1 MPLDPL
7 LQAIELLR
15 ELDQSKL
22 RKVPHSAPKDFIS
35 AKWANY
41 IFDDQREIVR
51 RYYEMCLLWELRKA
65 LRSGDIWLEHSR
77 RYANPETYLIPRDK
91 WLNLRPEV
99 CQMLQLPRAGIE
111 QLQQHQEELDY
122 QLEKFHQTIQDSD
135 KVRISNEGELIISP
149 LQAEDLPPMAQKLQR
164 LVGQRLPR
172 IDLSEL
178 IIEIDKLTG
187 FSYALTHAAGNV
199 SSPDDT
205 SKYLYAAILAQ
216 ATNLGLSR
224 MAMIADLSYDR
235 LVWFTNWYLREDTLK
250 EANTAIV
257 NFQYHQWLSHF
268 WGGGTLSSSDGQR
281 FPVALKNRQAVSL
294 PRYFG
299 YGKGL
304 TFYTWTSDQH
314 SQYGE
319 QVIPSTMRDAP
330 YLLDAIL
337 DNETELSILEHTT
350 DTAGYTDVMFA
361 LFDLLGLQFSPRLK
375 ALKSKC
381 LYLINKEIKYPNL
394 LPLFKGKIHAEYILN
409 RWDDLLRVVG
419 SLKLGW
425 VTSSLFIGKLHSFPQ
440 QNALMRALQEYGRL
454 VKTNFILRY
463 LNSEDYRRR
472 INTQL
477 NKGEKL
483 HDLRRFLFF
492 AHQGFIQHQ
501 QDENLANQS
510 ACLTLVT
517 NAVVA
522 WNTVYMQES
531 FEQLKLE
538 MTEIDDALLVHL
550 SPARFEHI
558 NPYGRYE
565 FDVAKTFSRQS
576 LRPLR
581 NRSHS

>member
-1 MPLDPL
+1 MGTETLFQD
-7 LQAIELLR
+7 
-15 ELDQSKL
+15 
-22 RKVPHSAPKDFIS
+22 H
-35 AKWANY
+35 
-41 IFDDQREIVR
+41 QR
-51 RYYEMCLLWELRKA
+51 
-65 LRSGDIWLEHSR
+65 R
-77 RYANPETYLIPRDK
+77 RYANPESYLIEKDK
-91 WLNLRPEV
+91 WLNLRPIV
-99 CQMLQLPRAGIE
+99 AQMLQLPLKGKKR
-111 QLQQHQEELDY
+111 LQQQQKELDV
-122 QLEKFHQTIQDSD
+122 QLDKLHQTIQDND
-135 KVRISNEGELIISP
+135 QVRLDEEDELVISP
-149 LQAEDLPPMAQKLQR
+149 LQAEDLSPSAKNLQQ
-164 LVGQRLPR
+164 LVGKRLPCL
-172 IDLSEL
+172 DLSDL
-178 IIEIDKLTG
+178 LIEIDQLTG
-187 FSYALTHAAGNV
+187 FSYGLTHAGGNP
-199 SSPDDT
+199 SSPSDF
-205 SKYLYAAILAQ
+205 KQYLYAAILAQ

-224 MAMIADLSYDR
+224 MATIANLSYDR
-235 LVWFTNWYLREDTLK
+235 LVWVTNWYLREETLF

-281 FPVALKNRQAVSL
+281 FPVAVKNRQAVSL

-314 SQYGE
+314 SCYGNK
-319 QVIPSTMRDAP
+319 VIPSTMRDAA

-361 LFDLLGLQFSPRLK
+361 LFDLLGLQFSPRLR

-381 LYLINKEIKYPNL
+381 LYLLNKEMKYPNL
-394 LPLFKGKIHAEYILN
+394 KPLFKGKIQSDYILE
-409 RWDDLLRVVG
+409 RWDDLLRVTG

-425 VTSSLFIGKLHSFPQ
+425 VTSSLFIGKLQSFPQ
-440 QNALMRALQEYGRL
+440 QNALLRALQEYGRL
-454 VKTNFILRY
+454 VKTIFILRY
-463 LNSEDYRRR
+463 LNSEDYRRK

-492 AHQGFIQHQ
+492 AHLGFIRQQ

-522 WNTVYMQES
+522 WNTVYLQAVIEHLKA
-531 FEQLKLE
+531 EQFP
-538 MTEIDDALLVHL
+538 IDEADFVHL
-550 SPARFEHI
+550 SPARYEHI

-565 FDVAKTFSRQS
+565 FDMTKTFSLQA

-581 NRSHS
+581 NSSFQ